1 MALYLKKLAIY
12 NTVSEEVTQL
22 VNVMEGAEGSAVFGY
37 NVTDSALTVANGQKT
52 QFKQTHTVSLSIL
65 PPSGSDATIMDGILN
80 SVEPLPVKI
89 AGMSDDVFL
98 LWDEQSYLV
107 QKDEYGDTLT
117 RNLNATK
124 DATIGYRGTAPLKK
138 KPVYAGGNLLA
149 LYDVLTGSA
158 SALNGFTVL
167 NGATGSVT
175 GAAQTITLGSAG
187 GWSMKEFLVG
197 GRDVQDT
204 GVDFAPERI
213 GGLRAALAAQTVLHA
228 WRGGARQMTELR
240 NRIAEMKQGGVVAL
254 HVPKAPF
261 RCPPGPYERVSLIA
275 HYLSRNNPKAKLL
288 LFDANPDILAN
299 VSGLEK
305 PPFCVGFAA
314 ESENLEEYAEL
325 KRKRKHQTRLHTET
339 KQHNWTSKLLSL
351 F

>member
-1 MALYLKKLAIY
+1 
-12 NTVSEEVTQL
+12 
-22 VNVMEGAEGSAVFGY
+22 MEGAEGSAVFGY
-37 NVTDSALTVANGQKT
+37 NQTDSALVVANGQKQ

-65 PPSGSDATIMDGILN
+65 PPSGTDATIMDGILN

-175 GAAQTITLGSAG
+175 GAAQTITVGATTTGGTVYLRSA
-187 GWSMKEFLVG
+187 
-197 GRDVQDT
+197 
-204 GVDFAPERI
+204 
-213 GGLRAALAAQTVLHA
+213 
-228 WRGGARQMTELR
+228 
-240 NRIAEMKQGGVVAL
+240 N
-254 HVPKAPF
+254 
-261 RCPPGPYERVSLIA
+261 
-275 HYLSRNNPKAKLL
+275 L
-288 LFDANPDILAN
+288 LFPFAGETLTASADFTAGDADFNIALEFVQSNGTTIISTSANAVGVGDIPGRYTVQATVPDNTVYVRFAITASA
-299 VSGLEK
+299 VSTTDFVTIQA
-305 PPFCVGFAA
+305 PAI
-314 ESENLEEYAEL
+314 
-325 KRKRKHQTRLHTET
+325 RLGALTAYT
-339 KQHNWTSKLLSL
+339 N
-351 F
+351 